1 MSMIRK
7 LLIAFGLFFST
18 AAQAEW
24 YEATS
29 RNFIV
34 YSEGNEQDARDFA
47 AKLER
52 FNFVLRA
59 YHHVTAP
66 PAPNKL
72 RVFLMAAKNG
82 VARMREV
89 PASSGIA
96 GYYVPWARAQMMIGT
111 RSRAT
116 NRPGD
121 LDPESILL
129 HEYTHHFMYRY
140 FPATYPVWYSE
151 GFAEF
156 WGSTRFR
163 ENDVVEVGL
172 PAEHRFN
179 TFRQLGWLPID
190 RLFVAHDYR
199 EIGGTNV
206 FLLYAEGWLIL
217 RYVFEHP
224 ERKRQLE
231 RYLNLI
237 NGGAS
242 YQDAM
247 RQAFPDIGA
256 FNSELFS
263 YSGQVRYNVL
273 QLPFRTIDV
282 GEITT
287 RTLRPAEQALITH
300 EIKLSQ
306 GYPAREAQAFAT
318 EVRTIAARF
327 PDDPFAV
334 RMVMETERLAGNDA
348 AALAA
353 ADRLLALEPNNARA
367 MTIKGLI
374 QIAAL
379 RSAGST
385 DQAAWTAAR
394 QLFIRANR
402 LAENDPLVLE
412 AYYDSFTAQG
422 VRPPDG
428 AQNALYSAMELAPS
442 DPELRYKVALDFE
455 QRNMIREAIA
465 IIRPEAYSTPH
476 RGNESDSE
484 RQQRER
490 REERERDAGRTRH
503 ESAREMLARLE
514 EKASHLPAA
523 TPAAQQ
529 PAPGH

>member
-1 MSMIRK
+1 MIRK
-7 LLIAFGLFFST
+7 LLIAFGLVLSP
-18 AAQAEW
+18 AAAHAEW
-24 YEATS
+24 FEATS

-66 PAPNKL
+66 PAPNRL

-82 VARMREV
+82 VARMADV

-96 GYYVPWARAQMMIGT
+96 GYYVPYARAQLLVGT
-111 RSRAT
+111 RSRAST
-116 NRPGD
+116 RTGD

-140 FPATYPVWYSE
+140 FPATYPTWYSE

-156 WGSTRFR
+156 WGSTEF
-163 ENDVVEVGL
+163 EANDVVEVGR
-172 PAEHRFN
+172 PAEHRFA
-179 TFRQLGWLPID
+179 TFRALGWLPID
-190 RLFVAHDYR
+190 RLFQAHNYR
-199 EIGGTNV
+199 EVGGTNV

-217 RYVFEHP
+217 RYVFENP
-224 ERKRQLE
+224 ERRRQLDQ
-231 RYLNLI
+231 YLNLI
-237 NGGAS
+237 NRGS
-242 YQDAM
+242 TYEEAM
-247 RQAFPDIGA
+247 RQAFPDVGA
-256 FNSELFS
+256 FNSQLYE
-263 YSGQVRYNVL
+263 YAGRVRYNVL
-273 QLPFRTIDV
+273 RLPFRTIDV

-287 RTLRPAEQALITH
+287 RTLRPAEQALITQ

-306 GYPAREAQAFAT
+306 GYPAREAQQFAT

-327 PDDPFAV
+327 PNDPFAV

-379 RSAGST
+379 RTAGST

-412 AYYDSFTAQG
+412 AYYDSFVAQG

-455 QRNMIREAIA
+455 QRDMIREAIA
-465 IIRPEAYSTPH
+465 IIRPYAYATPH
-476 RGNESDSE
+476 RGNESNSE
-484 RQQRER
+484 REQRER
-490 REERERDAGRTRH
+490 REEREREAGRTRH
-503 ESAREMLARLE
+503 ETAREMLARLE
-514 EKASHLPAA
+514 EKASRLPPAPAPAA
-523 TPAAQQ
+523 
-529 PAPGH
+529 APSGS